1 MKRFLIAFG
10 VFNCWFI
17 LGIVLMN
24 NTGALDRGSIFA
36 SKVLI
41 EEVVERTPDN
51 DVSKP
56 ELIPFVDEQSSN
68 SEINGTQKEP
78 DTFIGN
84 NVGGGN
90 QQLVQDLTK
99 SIQDKKRAI
108 AEETEQL
115 RNVKKK
121 TSYKALAPR
130 TFDALFYPEFKHAR
144 FVAEQKATSFLSFI
158 KQKLSADPNLH
169 IKVVGH
175 TDYIGDKDDNYALAL
190 DEAKKVREFLIKSL
204 KLPDNQ
210 VSAYSNGET
219 EPIYDRDSENRELN
233 HRIEIY
239 FE

>member
-1 MKRFLIAFG
+1 
-10 VFNCWFI
+10 
-17 LGIVLMN
+17 MN

-36 SKVLI
+36 SKIVI
-41 EEVVERTPDN
+41 EEEKESNPEDN
-51 DVSKP
+51 VSKP
-56 ELIPFVDEQSSN
+56 EFIPFVDEEPSN
-68 SEINGTQKEP
+68 AETTKAQTEP
-78 DTFIGN
+78 DTFMGN
-84 NVGGGN
+84 NVNGGN
-90 QQLVQDLTK
+90 EQLVQDLTK
-99 SIQDKKRAI
+99 SIQDKKKAI

-121 TSYKALAPR
+121 TSNRTLAPR

-210 VSAYSNGET
+210 VSAYSSGET
-219 EPIYDRDSENRELN
+219 EPIYDRDSENRDLN

>member
-10 VFNCWFI
+10 VFSCWFI
-17 LGIVLMN
+17 LGILVMN
-24 NTGALDRGSIFA
+24 NTGVLDRGSIFA
-36 SKVLI
+36 SSIVI
-41 EEVVERTPDN
+41 NDEVESTPED
-51 DVSKP
+51 DISKP
-56 ELIPFVDEQSSN
+56 ELIPFVDESLSKD
-68 SEINGTQKEP
+68 EINNTETEP
-78 DTFIGN
+78 DTFLSANVNSGN
-84 NVGGGN
+84 E
-90 QQLVQDLTK
+90 QLVQDLVK
-99 SIQDKKRAI
+99 SIQDKKKAI

-121 TSYKALAPR
+121 SNSKTLAPR

-175 TDYIGDKDDNYALAL
+175 TDYIGDKDDNYELAL
-190 DEAKKVREFLIKSL
+190 DEAKKVRDFLIKSL

-210 VSAYSNGET
+210 VSAYSSGET
-219 EPIYDRDSENRELN
+219 EPIYNRDSENRELN

>member
-1 MKRFLIAFG
+1 
-10 VFNCWFI
+10 
-17 LGIVLMN
+17 MN

-36 SKVLI
+36 SKIVI
-41 EEVVERTPDN
+41 EEEKESNPEDN
-51 DVSKP
+51 VSKP
-56 ELIPFVDEQSSN
+56 EFIPFVDEEPSN
-68 SEINGTQKEP
+68 TETTKAQTEP
-78 DTFIGN
+78 DTFMGN
-84 NVGGGN
+84 NVNGGN
-90 QQLVQDLTK
+90 EQLVQDLTK
-99 SIQDKKRAI
+99 SIQDKKKAI

-121 TSYKALAPR
+121 TSNRTLAPR

-210 VSAYSNGET
+210 VSAYSSGET
-219 EPIYDRDSENRELN
+219 EPIYDRDSENRDLN